1 MLGKFHCSDG
11 TANVPCLSLKTLWQ
25 EVLRQMKLG
34 VHLSSGTEPGV
45 FSALVEAALIL
56 FPTQLIIGQENAF

>member
-1 MLGKFHCSDG
+1 MGNDYGALLSLREACDPQTAVNHCSRGGAWQIHYSDG

-34 VHLSSGTEPGV
+34 IH
-45 FSALVEAALIL
+45 
-56 FPTQLIIGQENAF
+56 